1 MHGAG
6 RVRIEFLI
14 LDKNSCYCFS
24 HYEMMEGKVL
34 VFNICEASMNNKT
47 KKVLLEKENWKIMQT
62 LTKYEEGTS
71 LEKL

>member
-1 MHGAG
+1 
-6 RVRIEFLI
+6 
-14 LDKNSCYCFS
+14 
-24 HYEMMEGKVL
+24 MMEGKVL